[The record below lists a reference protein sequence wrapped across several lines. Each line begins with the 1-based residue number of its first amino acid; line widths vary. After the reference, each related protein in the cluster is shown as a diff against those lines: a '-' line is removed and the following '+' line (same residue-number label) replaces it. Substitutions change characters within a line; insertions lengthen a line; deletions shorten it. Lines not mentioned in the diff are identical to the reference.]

1 MRKSS
6 YLLALLVACL
16 VSSSQAP
23 AKTPNVTPADAG
35 VCDGLRDGNFTKG
48 LYGLCVAYCEAQD
61 CTFDDTG
68 ELPESC
74 SSSDD
79 RILESYN
86 RMKSES
92 DPDMPCVATQ
102 TACPCWEPEDLQAA
116 GSFDGAIGFCFNDP
130 DGVQAIY
137 LFGPS
142 SETQIYSVPSIFSQ
156 DPNTCLNFDNVNN
169 PLPIQLEIDAVA
181 NEECRRQLVEE
192 INARFGGVCF

>member
-1 MRKSS
+1 MCKSS

-23 AKTPNVTPADAG
+23 AKTPNLTPADAG
-35 VCDGLRDGNFTKG
+35 VCDELRDGNFTKG

-61 CTFDDTG
+61 CAFGDTG

-79 RILESYN
+79 RILGTYN

-102 TACPCWEPEDLQAA
+102 TACPCWEPEDLQSA
-116 GSFDGAIGFCFNDP
+116 GGFDGGSRWCFNDP
-130 DGVQAIY
+130 DGFQAMY
-137 LFGPS
+137 FFGPS
-142 SETQIYSVPSIFSQ
+142 SETQIYSVPSPFAD
-156 DPNTCLNFDNVNN
+156 DPNTCLNMDTVNN

-192 INARFGGVCF
+192 INARFGGNCL